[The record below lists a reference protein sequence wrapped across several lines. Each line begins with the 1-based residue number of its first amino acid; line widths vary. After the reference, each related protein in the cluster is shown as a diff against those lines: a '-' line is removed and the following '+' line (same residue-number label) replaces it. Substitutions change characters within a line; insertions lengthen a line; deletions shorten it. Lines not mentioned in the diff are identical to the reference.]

1 MTSTQSKP
9 LVLVT
14 YVEAGMGHIVTA
26 EAISNALKEKYS
38 DELNIVDS
46 YTLRD
51 SGNQVLVDY
60 EKFLVNEVNKHSK
73 YPGYCHMYMTAM
85 HIGGCKNTLKLVHN
99 TVFGKQTRAV
109 IEEYRKI
116 KPDVIITTHYFLQYA
131 AVEYRNKIDPNCK
144 VVLYCP
150 DNNVHG
156 WWDNRIDRLY
166 TNNPLATRDA
176 LHFKFPKDIICEV
189 FYPTRKSVTDA
200 NESVEFYREKFGIPK
215 DKFAVVI
222 ADGVSAKAKTTKVCY
237 ELMKSDTPLTI
248 CALAGKN
255 QELYDELMA
264 IKDKVKPNIT
274 LLPFGFRKDAP
285 ELYAACDLFITKAG
299 PNAVLDSVMMGTPVI
314 IDYYGS
320 PIESATKRLFIDAK
334 KCGYYVPGKK
344 KSREVVEFLERNPKE
359 MEQLRENIKFF
370 DKTKNGAAQ
379 IADDLYVNVCG
390 LGN

>member
-1 MTSTQSKP
+1 MTSTQKKP

-38 DELNIVDS
+38 DELDIVDS

-51 SGNQVLVDY
+51 SGNQVLADY

-99 TVFGKQTRAV
+99 TVFGKQTRAL

-131 AVEYRNKIDPNCK
+131 AVEYRNKIDKNCK

-215 DKFAVVI
+215 DKFAVVV
-222 ADGVSAKAKTTKVCY
+222 ADGVYAKAKTKKVCY

-334 KCGYYVPGKK
+334 KCGYYVPNKK
-344 KSREVVEFLERNPKE
+344 KIRKTVEFLERNPKE

-370 DKTKNGAAQ
+370 DKTKNGASE
-379 IADDLYVNVCG
+379 IADDIYENVCG
-390 LGN
+390 LG